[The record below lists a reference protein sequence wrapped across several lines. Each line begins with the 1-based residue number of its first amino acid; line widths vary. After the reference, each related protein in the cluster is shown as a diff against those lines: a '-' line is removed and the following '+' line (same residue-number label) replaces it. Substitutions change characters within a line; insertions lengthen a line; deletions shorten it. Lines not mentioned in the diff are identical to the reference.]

1 MSPIIQQWL
10 FSSRPTEVGKI
21 FTLKGM
27 FIPKSE
33 EEENARERLF
43 DRFNGG
49 TITLEDYIDAIKHQ
63 TGL

>member
-1 MSPIIQQWL
+1 MTKAKLANFRSGATVCPRRRRMQEKEKRIQ
-10 FSSRPTEVGKI
+10 
-21 FTLKGM
+21 
-27 FIPKSE
+27 
-33 EEENARERLF
+33 RLF